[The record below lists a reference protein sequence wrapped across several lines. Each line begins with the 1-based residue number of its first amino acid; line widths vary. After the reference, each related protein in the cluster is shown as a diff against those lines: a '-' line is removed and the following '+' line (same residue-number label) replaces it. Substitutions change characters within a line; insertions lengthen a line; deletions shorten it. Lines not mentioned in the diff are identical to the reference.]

1 MLKVVKR
8 PKEYIAIKVPEDCED
23 VGKFVIKE
31 AKAAGIHFH
40 IATTYYDHADKW
52 VTKIDTRD
60 SRSRTVNPGSVI
72 VVPDFA
78 DEYSASVM
86 THEDFD
92 NLFKPVDE
100 PVKAS
105 PIVVDVDAK
114 PILDRL
120 KEIKAEMSTMIEGV
134 ELPARPG
141 FSEPFIAKLDKA
153 LNDYHQKQG
162 EPSQRTSTPHVRI
175 EFDDIN
181 DVPHVWID
189 GKYISSFPDHGL
201 VRLNIEWNADDEHV
215 NPKHYYIEYLN
226 GEDTNPYQYTGIGQT
241 NETDE

>member
-23 VGKFVIKE
+23 VGEFVSNEFKRNSIPLEVTVHYKLNTGKVLIKGE
-31 AKAAGIHFH
+31 QAVTAG
-40 IATTYYDHADKW
+40 D
-52 VTKIDTRD
+52 
-60 SRSRTVNPGSVI
+60 VI
-72 VVPDFA
+72 VVDYDMPHG
-78 DEYSASVM
+78 YSVRVM
-86 THEDFD
+86 SLKDFD
-92 NLFKPVDE
+92 VEFKPVDD
-100 PVKAS
+100 PFKAS
-105 PIVVDVDAK
+105 PIVVDADDK

-134 ELPARPG
+134 ELPACPG

-153 LNDYHQKQG
+153 LNDYQQKQ
-162 EPSQRTSTPHVRI
+162 EQSSQCASTRHVRI

-201 VRLNIEWNADDEHV
+201 VRLNLEWNADKGHIK
-215 NPKHYYIEYLN
+215 PKHYYIEYLN